1 MVYGKKLRLRND
13 YRRTMNEKRQ
23 NMRCGNPW
31 KVGVML
37 MAGVLV
43 LGIVSAKAGQEGG
56 MDTTV
61 YSFSAETIDG
71 QARLLEQYKGKVLL
85 IVNTASKC
93 GFTDQYSDLEALYK
107 TYNARGF
114 EILAFPSNDFLF
126 QEPGSNEEI
135 KNFCETKFHTTFD
148 LFAKIKVK
156 GKEAHPL
163 YQWLVN
169 QQTYGGEI
177 SWNFNKFL
185 IDRNGHVIARFSS
198 RVNPQA
204 PEVIR
209 AVEDALRE
217 QTKK

>member
-1 MVYGKKLRLRND
+1 MAGGHGK
-13 YRRTMNEKRQ
+13 RRKQGKAVQ
-23 NMRCGNPW
+23 NGNRW

-43 LGIVSAKAGQEGG
+43 LGNVNAKAGQEVG
-56 MDTTV
+56 MDKTV
-61 YSFSAETIDG
+61 YSFSAETIEG
-71 QARLLEQYKGKVLL
+71 QARTLAQYKGKVLL

-93 GFTDQYSDLEALYK
+93 GFTDQYRDLEALYT
-107 TYNARGF
+107 TYSAPGF

-169 QQTYGGEI
+169 HEMYGGEI

-185 IDRNGHVIARFSS
+185 IDRNGRVIARFSS
-198 RVNPQA
+198 RDNPQA